1 VKRAVIIGG
10 GISGLS
16 AAYYLQ
22 HEVARVGVDIEVTL
36 IEKEKRFG
44 GCILTEKTADFIIE
58 GGPDCFLSEKPWA
71 LQLCE
76 DLGLGDRLLG
86 TNEKNRKVFILSG
99 GRLHELPEGF
109 MLLVPTSFT
118 PFLKSSLISLPGK
131 FRMAMDLFL
140 PRKRSDQEES
150 LAQFVRRRL
159 GNETLEK
166 IAEPLVAGIHAGI
179 PETMSLSSTF
189 PRFIQLEK
197 EYRSLILGM
206 LARRRMAKE
215 FAQKR
220 SGQKRTMFMTL
231 LGGMMELTDTL
242 KARLDKRSLLC
253 NKKVT
258 RINRPRDSRFPSNP
272 IYEIHMES
280 GEILRADCVVL
291 ATPAY
296 ATGELLQDLDS
307 ALSEMPLSIPYVS
320 TATISLA
327 YHQEE
332 IHHPLNGF
340 GFVVPRAE
348 KRKIM
353 ASTWTSVKF
362 SHRSPHETVLIR
374 AFVGGA
380 QNEDLL
386 GMEDKVIIDMVRKEL
401 MDIMGITARPI
412 LTRMYRWDKSMP
424 QYRLG
429 HAERLSHMEENLLQ
443 YPGLYLT
450 GCAYRGIGISD
461 CIHDGKLTA
470 ERVLK
475 FLEGDRIKKE
485 RGGGTN
491 HRYRPN
497 PTESYDKVES

>member
-1 VKRAVIIGG
+1 MKRAVIIGG

-22 HEVARVGVDIEVTL
+22 REVARSEADIEVIL
-36 IEKEKRFG
+36 IERGKRFG
-44 GCILTEKTADFIIE
+44 GCIVTEKADDFIIE

-76 DLGLGDRLLG
+76 DLDLVDRLLC
-86 TNEKNRKVFILSG
+86 TNEENSKVFILSRG
-99 GRLHELPEGF
+99 KLHELPEGF
-109 MLLVPTSFT
+109 MLMVPTSFT

-140 PRKRSDQEES
+140 PRKHSAQEES

-159 GNETLEK
+159 GNEALEK
-166 IAEPLVAGIHAGI
+166 IAEPLVAGIHAGT

-189 PRFIQLEK
+189 PRFIQLEE
-197 EYRSLILGM
+197 EYRSLMLGM
-206 LARRRMAKE
+206 LARRRIAKE

-220 SGQKRTMFMTL
+220 TGPKRTMFMTL
-231 LGGMMELTDTL
+231 LDGMMEMTDTL
-242 KARLDKRSLLC
+242 KARLDKQSLLWD
-253 NKKVT
+253 KKVT
-258 RINRPRDSRFPSNP
+258 RINRLRNTDFLHNP
-272 IYEIHMES
+272 IYEVHMES
-280 GEILRADCVVL
+280 GETLRADCVVL

-296 ATGELLQDLDS
+296 VTGELLRDLDGS
-307 ALSEMPLSIPYVS
+307 LSEGPLSIPYVS

-327 YHQEE
+327 YRRAY
-332 IHHPLNGF
+332 IHHPLDGF

-362 SHRSPHETVLIR
+362 SHRSPPDAVLLR

-386 GMEDKVIIDMVRKEL
+386 GMDDESIIDMVRKEL
-401 MDIMGITARPI
+401 VGIMGITAHPI
-412 LTRMYRWDKSMP
+412 LTRIYRWDKSMP

-429 HAERLSHMEENLLQ
+429 HAERLSHLEEKLLQ

-461 CIHDGKLTA
+461 CIHDGMLMA
-470 ERVLK
+470 ERIVK
-475 FLEGDRIKKE
+475 FLG
-485 RGGGTN
+485 
-491 HRYRPN
+491 
-497 PTESYDKVES
+497 KVETE